1 MKHLL
6 MRIKKQEVLPKLS
19 SRKRESMMMI
29 FRFIPKI
36 IEVISEFKVYAETEA
51 KNLLIAF
58 VQPLTPLSRDEKTFL
73 LERATLLYT

>member
-1 MKHLL
+1 
-6 MRIKKQEVLPKLS
+6 
-19 SRKRESMMMI
+19 MMMI

-51 KNLLIAF
+51 KNLLIAI